1 MSDEYLESLED
12 DFTKNLDAFKR
23 DLATIRTGRATPALI
38 EHLTIEVASYG
49 TGMPLKQLA
58 SISAPDA
65 RLLVVNAWDKT
76 TMKDIEKGIRD
87 ANLGLNPSND
97 GQVIR
102 VPIPALTMERRKDMV
117 KQLGKMTE
125 EARVRARGVRR
136 EYNELFKGLFDDKDI
151 TEDDLDRLL
160 EKVQKATDAAI
171 KKLDDL
177 AAAKEKEVLEV

>member
-1 MSDEYLESLED
+1 MIKTILKDAED
-12 DFTKNLDAFKR
+12 RMHKASEVVR
-23 DLATIRTGRATPALI
+23 QELAKIRTGKATTALLDGVKVEYYGSAMALSHVANVGVSDI
-38 EHLTIEVASYG
+38 HSLTVQ
-49 TGMPLKQLA
+49 PF
-58 SISAPDA
+58 
-65 RLLVVNAWDKT
+65 DKGALDPI
-76 TMKDIEKGIRD
+76 MKGIQA